1 MKLEA
6 TVNKRQN
13 PALHVR
19 VASPLPTHRAEAT
32 ATRASLDS
40 ILKREQQ
47 HAQSVLVISTV
58 TLPPVLHV
66 RNALQVESVTLAL
79 WRRVLASTLYLI
91 LPSRLES

>member
-6 TVNKRQN
+6 TVSKRQKS
-13 PALHVR
+13 ALHVR
-19 VASPLPTHRAEAT
+19 VVSPLPTRRAEAS

-40 ILKREQQ
+40 TLKREQQ

-66 RNALQVESVTLAL
+66 KNALQVELVTLAL
-79 WRRVLASTLYLI
+79 
-91 LPSRLES
+91 